1 MNKKQ
6 NHISARQAAEKAVIR
21 DEQNRRIRY
30 AATNPVPEV
39 LKELHTT
46 LCGLDMEEVSA
57 SRARYGSNK
66 VTHEKKKS
74 LLRRLADAFI
84 NPFTAI
90 LFFLA
95 LVSTMTDM
103 VFPYFSLFGSAPE
116 DFDCLTAV
124 IILTMVVISGTLRF
138 VQESRSGNA
147 AERLLAMIT
156 TTCTVTRPEPGKGG
170 NPDG

>member
-66 VTHEKKKS
+66 VTHEKKNPAQTAGRRVIN
-74 LLRRLADAFI
+74 LLL
-84 NPFTAI
+84 PFCSFW
-90 LFFLA
+90 LWC
-95 LVSTMTDM
+95 
-103 VFPYFSLFGSAPE
+103 PP
-116 DFDCLTAV
+116 
-124 IILTMVVISGTLRF
+124 
-138 VQESRSGNA
+138 
-147 AERLLAMIT
+147 
-156 TTCTVTRPEPGKGG
+156 
-170 NPDG
+170 

>member
-57 SRARYGSNK
+57 SRARYGSSK
-66 VTHEKKKS
+66 VTHEKKKIPSQTAGRRVYQS
-74 LLRRLADAFI
+74 LYCHS
-84 NPFTAI
+84 
-90 LFFLA
+90 
-95 LVSTMTDM
+95 V
-103 VFPYFSLFGSAPE
+103 LFGSGVHH
-116 DFDCLTAV
+116 D
-124 IILTMVVISGTLRF
+124 
-138 VQESRSGNA
+138 
-147 AERLLAMIT
+147 
-156 TTCTVTRPEPGKGG
+156 
-170 NPDG
+170 

>member
-66 VTHEKKKS
+66 VTHEKKNPCS
-74 LLRRLADAFI
+74 DGWQMRLSILLL
-84 NPFTAI
+84 PFCSFW
-90 LFFLA
+90 LWC
-95 LVSTMTDM
+95 
-103 VFPYFSLFGSAPE
+103 PP
-116 DFDCLTAV
+116 
-124 IILTMVVISGTLRF
+124 
-138 VQESRSGNA
+138 
-147 AERLLAMIT
+147 
-156 TTCTVTRPEPGKGG
+156 
-170 NPDG
+170 